1 MAEPWSGSEARAEA
15 RAGAEPRAEAG
26 KLSS

>member
-1 MAEPWSGSEARAEA
+1 MNMIKVTLSLTGTV
-15 RAGAEPRAEAG
+15 AEAG